1 MATAKTALLSD
12 GSFKLVVKVNAAA
25 AAATKNRPY
34 NAMQCNVTLLIFSW
48 HLKVQYSIM
57 GFLGITTFLRAALEA
72 TTISTANERQ
82 FGNRRLRPVQEA
94 KAQERKKVIS

>member
-25 AAATKNRPY
+25 AAATKDRPY
-34 NAMQCNVTLLIFSW
+34 NAGNVTILIFSW

-57 GFLGITTFLRAALEA
+57 VFF
-72 TTISTANERQ
+72 
-82 FGNRRLRPVQEA
+82 
-94 KAQERKKVIS
+94 